1 MKFSQNDPT
10 VAGRVEW
17 SDYIMERTEAS
28 RLAAGCSN
36 SQFGFAVTTFTLIC
50 GPRAVKAQLPT
61 LIFLIVRNGLTRI
74 GSRLY

>member
-17 SDYIMERTEAS
+17 GDYIMERTKAS
-28 RLAAGCSN
+28 RLAAGYSN
-36 SQFGFAVTTFTLIC
+36 SQFGFAVTTLVLIC
-50 GPRAVKAQLPT
+50 GPRAATAQLPT
-61 LIFLIVRNGLTRI
+61 LILFIVRNGLTRI